1 VHLVGGGWSDD
12 SGGVYRAFLEEA
24 TARAVSGGRSVPRI
38 AVIVVHDGD
47 GLDTFARFD
56 SVLGLAGPCE
66 PVSVLAVEG
75 AEVPQ
80 SAFAEVDAILVAGG
94 LTPAYLESLRPRFG
108 EIRRQVAD
116 GTPYLGFSAG
126 AAIAAER
133 ALVGGWKIGDVEV
146 CAEAAGEELEEV
158 TIEEGIGL
166 LDVTVDVHAAQW
178 GTLGRLCHAV
188 QAEGVEGWAVDEG
201 TALECRDG
209 RPVAVHGVGA
219 AARVQPVGD
228 GAEEVAVRFFAGG
241 AV

>member
-178 GTLGRLCHAV
+178 GTLTRLIAATEAGLV
-188 QAEGVEGWAVDEG
+188 DGGLAVDEG
-201 TALECRDG
+201 TVLIAGDG
-209 RPVAVHGVGA
+209 PLRVAGRGSVWTVIAAESGVTVSSA
-219 AARVQPVGD
+219 AA
-228 GAEEVAVRFFAGG
+228 GA
-241 AV
+241 

>member
-12 SGGVYRAFLEEA
+12 GGSVYRAFLEEA
-24 TARAVSGGRSVPRI
+24 TARAVSSGRSVPRI

-56 SVLGLAGPCE
+56 SVLGTGGPCE
-66 PVSVLAVEG
+66 PVSVLVAEG

-80 SAFAEVDAILVAGG
+80 TALADVDAILVAGG

-133 ALVGGWKIGDVEV
+133 AIVGGWKIGDVEV
-146 CAEAAGEELEEV
+146 CAEEAGEELEEV

-166 LDVTVDVHAAQW
+166 LDVAIDVHAAQW
-178 GTLGRLCHAV
+178 GTLTRLIAATEAGLVDGGLAIDESTVLIAGDGPLSVAGRGSVWTVIA
-188 QAEGVEGWAVDEG
+188 AESGVTVSS
-201 TALECRDG
+201 
-209 RPVAVHGVGA
+209 A
-219 AARVQPVGD
+219 AAR
-228 GAEEVAVRFFAGG
+228 A
-241 AV
+241 

>member
-66 PVSVLAVEG
+66 PVRVLAVEG

-178 GTLGRLCHAV
+178 GTLTRLIAATEAGLV
-188 QAEGVEGWAVDEG
+188 DGGLAVDEG
-201 TALECRDG
+201 TVLIAGDG
-209 RPVAVHGVGA
+209 PLRVAGRGSVWTVIAAESGVTVSSA
-219 AARVQPVGD
+219 AA
-228 GAEEVAVRFFAGG
+228 GA
-241 AV
+241 

>member
-66 PVSVLAVEG
+66 PLSVLAVEG

-178 GTLGRLCHAV
+178 GTLTRLIAATEAGLV
-188 QAEGVEGWAVDEG
+188 DGGLAVDEG
-201 TALECRDG
+201 TVLIAGDG
-209 RPVAVHGVGA
+209 PLRVAGRGSVWTVIAAESGVTVSSA
-219 AARVQPVGD
+219 AA
-228 GAEEVAVRFFAGG
+228 GA
-241 AV
+241 